1 VRCWTSGRTGQ
12 GCDGPTWA
20 TGAILLTRETTARED
35 PALFTAAVEA
45 VRLSLD
51 NARLT
56 ARVRSQLAE
65 VEASRARITTAAD
78 EARHKLE
85 RDLHDGAQQ
94 QLLGLGM
101 SLVAARRAVPDDSPA
116 ATRLDEASA
125 QLKDSLVELRQLS
138 RGLRPALLAERG
150 LEVALD
156 DLRRRIPVPLSVRVD
171 LLERPAPPIEV
182 TAYYVL
188 AESLQNITRPRPRS
202 DRHGHRPG
210 NRAGPG
216 GQRERRRTRR
226 RGRVPRQRAA
236 RTQRPGARRRRRA
249 RRGQPHRRRDHRH
262 RPAAPASRD
271 GDPMTPRIVIADDS
285 LIVRAGLRNL
295 LTEEGM
301 DVVDAVADADA
312 LMPRSRSPTRT
323 WRSSTS
329 GCPPPTPTRACWPS
343 SGSAPSTPGRP
354 PCCCRSTSKRPT
366 SWNSWRATAPT
377 SATC

>member
-1 VRCWTSGRTGQ
+1 MLDIGA
-12 GCDGPTWA
+12 DGPGVRRTDLGD
-20 TGAILLTRETTARED
+20 GAILVTRESTARED

-78 EARHKLE
+78 EARHRLE

-101 SLVAARRAVPDDSPA
+101 SLVAARRAVPDESAA

-156 DLRRRIPVPLSVRVD
+156 DLRRRIPVPLSIRVD
-171 LLERPAPPIEV
+171 LLERPAPHVEV

-188 AESLQNITRPRPRS
+188 AESLQNVTRHAPGATATVTVRGTGPDLVVSVS
-202 DRHGHRPG
+202 DD
-210 NRAGPG
+210 GPG
-216 GQRERRRTRR
+216 GADVS
-226 RGRVPRQRAA
+226 RGTGLRGLSDRVHAIGGELSVESPIGAGTTVTA
-236 RTQRPGARRRRRA
+236 RLP
-249 RRGQPHRRRDHRH
+249 
-262 RPAAPASRD
+262 
-271 GDPMTPRIVIADDS
+271 
-285 LIVRAGLRNL
+285 LRAG
-295 LTEEGM
+295 TT
-301 DVVDAVADADA
+301 
-312 LMPRSRSPTRT
+312 TR
-323 WRSSTS
+323 
-329 GCPPPTPTRACWPS
+329 
-343 SGSAPSTPGRP
+343 
-354 PCCCRSTSKRPT
+354 
-366 SWNSWRATAPT
+366 
-377 SATC
+377 

>member
-1 VRCWTSGRTGQ
+1 VAGMVATLRTAGTDDLTPALARVLGDPTTVVAVPAAPDQGQ
-12 GCDGPTWA
+12 GEVYVGLDGAVLDIGADGPGVRRTDLGE
-20 TGAILLTRETTARED
+20 GAILLTRETTARED

-171 LLERPAPPIEV
+171 LLERPAPHIEV

-188 AESLQNITRPRPRS
+188 AESLQNITRHAPAATATVTVQQAGPDLVVSVS
-202 DRHGHRPG
+202 DD
-210 NRAGPG
+210 GPG
-216 GQRERRRTRR
+216 GADVS
-226 RGRVPRQRAA
+226 RGSGLRGLCDRVHAVGGELDVASAIGAGTTVTA
-236 RTQRPGARRRRRA
+236 RLP
-249 RRGQPHRRRDHRH
+249 
-262 RPAAPASRD
+262 
-271 GDPMTPRIVIADDS
+271 
-285 LIVRAGLRNL
+285 LRAG
-295 LTEEGM
+295 T
-301 DVVDAVADADA
+301 A
-312 LMPRSRSPTRT
+312 TR
-323 WRSSTS
+323 
-329 GCPPPTPTRACWPS
+329 
-343 SGSAPSTPGRP
+343 
-354 PCCCRSTSKRPT
+354 
-366 SWNSWRATAPT
+366 
-377 SATC
+377 